1 MSLLSAFRTAKL
13 TVGKLRTFLIFGV
26 FAIWKSFDRRDVLV
40 FGGLS
45 LLGYGLHL
53 HSPALSFSVCGGV
66 LTVIGLVG
74 YFQGGSK

>member
-1 MSLLSAFRTAKL
+1 MSLLSAVKATVA
-13 TVGKLRTFLIFGV
+13 TVGKLRGFLIFGV
-26 FAIWKSFDRRDVLV
+26 SAIWKSFDRRDILV

-53 HSPALSFSVCGGV
+53 HSPALSFSVCGGI
-66 LTVIGLVG
+66 LTAIGLVG